1 MILPAVPDLPAMVK
15 PSIRAWVPVPRATTS
30 SMIEVSSA
38 AVRAVIGRPTSAGT
52 IGVRTP
58 SLTMARTTRGCS
70 SRPPLA
76 TALAAAA
83 ICSGVTPT

>member
-1 MILPAVPDLPAMVK
+1 MPVLPATVK
-15 PSIRAWVPVPRATTS
+15 PSIWACRPVPRTMTS

-38 AVRAVIGRPTSAGT
+38 AVRAVIGRATSSGSTAA
-52 IGVRTP
+52 RTP
-58 SLTMARTTRGCS
+58 SRTVARTTRGWS

-76 TALAAAA
+76 TALTAAA